1 MVDHAQ
7 DPFVASSR
15 GLALHI
21 DQVDLH
27 PEVVAHSDDG
37 LQLPFFADQRLVL
50 VTPTGIQENL
60 DDLSADATS

>member
-7 DPFVASSR
+7 DPFVPSFR

-50 VTPTGIQENL
+50 VTPTASQVNL
-60 DDLSADATS
+60 AYLSADATS